1 MTKTNSYSRTAS
13 RGDGLETR
21 AKIIDCAGRLI
32 AQHGF
37 EATTSKLICTTAQ
50 VNMAAVNYHFGS
62 RDGLYL
68 AVLKEA
74 HTYLMNLDLLTELE
88 NSTEAAET
96 KISQLI
102 DLYINSI
109 LRDNSWYVEVWARE
123 LLQPSSFFQEVFQGE
138 VVPKLNSVLRLFAS
152 YLGIT
157 TTDKRLYSC
166 LFTTM
171 SPFVMLYWGHRNPIQ
186 LQLTQG
192 LSYEDFLKSLK
203 ALALANLANYR
214 HQLQKKAGF

>member
-1 MTKTNSYSRTAS
+1 
-13 RGDGLETR
+13 
-21 AKIIDCAGRLI
+21 
-32 AQHGF
+32 
-37 EATTSKLICTTAQ
+37 
-50 VNMAAVNYHFGS
+50 MAAVNYHFGS

-88 NSTEAAET
+88 NSTVSVEE

-123 LLQPSSFFQEVFQGE
+123 LLQPSSFFKEVFQGE
-138 VVPKLNSVLRLFAS
+138 IVPKLNTVLRLFAS
-152 YLGIT
+152 YLDISM
-157 TTDKRLYSC
+157 DDQRLYSC

-186 LQLTQG
+186 LQLTQDIK
-192 LSYEDFLKSLK
+192 YEDFLLSLK
-203 ALALANLANYR
+203 NLALSNLANYR
-214 HQLQKKAGF
+214 KQLQ

>member
-21 AKIIDCAGRLI
+21 TKIIDCAGRLF
-32 AQHGF
+32 AQRGF

-62 RDGLYL
+62 REGLYR

-74 HTYLMNLDLLTELE
+74 HTYLMNLDLLTQLE
-88 NSTEAAET
+88 QSNDSAEA
-96 KISQLI
+96 KISQLL
-102 DLYINSI
+102 DLYISSI

-123 LLQPSSFFQEVFQGE
+123 LLQPSHFFQEVFQGE
-138 VVPKLNSVLRLFAS
+138 IVPKLNTLLRLFAN
-152 YLGIT
+152 YLELSMD
-157 TTDKRLYSC
+157 DKRLYSC

-171 SPFVMLYWGHRNPIQ
+171 SPFVMLFWSYRNPFQ
-186 LQLTQG
+186 LQLTRG
-192 LSYEDFLKSLK
+192 ISHEEFLASLK
-203 ALALANLANYR
+203 AMALKNLANC
-214 HQLQKKAGF
+214 KKQFQTDNS

>member
-1 MTKTNSYSRTAS
+1 MIKTNSYSRIAS
-13 RGDGLETR
+13 RGDGLETS
-21 AKIIDCAGRLI
+21 AKIINCAGRLI

-37 EATTSKLICTTAQ
+37 EATTSKLICSTAQ

-88 NSTEAAET
+88 NSTVSVEE

-123 LLQPSSFFQEVFQGE
+123 LLQPSSFFKEVFQGE
-138 VVPKLNSVLRLFAS
+138 IVPKLNTVLRLFAS
-152 YLGIT
+152 YLDISM
-157 TTDKRLYSC
+157 DDQRLYSC

-186 LQLTQG
+186 LQLTQDIK
-192 LSYEDFLKSLK
+192 YEDFLLSLK
-203 ALALANLANYR
+203 NLALSNLANYR
-214 HQLQKKAGF
+214 KQLQ

>member
-1 MTKTNSYSRTAS
+1 MIKTNSYSRIAS

-21 AKIIDCAGRLI
+21 AKIINCAGRLI

-37 EATTSKLICTTAQ
+37 EATTSKLICSTAQ

-88 NSTEAAET
+88 NSTVSVEE

-123 LLQPSSFFQEVFQGE
+123 LLQPSSFFKEVFQGE
-138 VVPKLNSVLRLFAS
+138 IVPKLNTVLRLFAS
-152 YLGIT
+152 YLDISM
-157 TTDKRLYSC
+157 DDQRLYSC

-186 LQLTQG
+186 LQLTQDIK
-192 LSYEDFLKSLK
+192 YEDFVLSLK
-203 ALALANLANYR
+203 NLALSNLANYR
-214 HQLQKKAGF
+214 KQLQ